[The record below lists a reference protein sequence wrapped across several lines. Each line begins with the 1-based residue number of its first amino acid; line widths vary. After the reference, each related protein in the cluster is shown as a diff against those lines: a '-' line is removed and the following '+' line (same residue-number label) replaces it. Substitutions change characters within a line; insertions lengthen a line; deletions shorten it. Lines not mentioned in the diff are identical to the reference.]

1 MLLVEAI
8 KSNEIALAAAELGDW
23 EACRVAMA
31 AVPVTRHPVPLDRM
45 LWDMNM
51 RGMLT
56 RLPRPAGGGEEWS
69 GTVLNMVLATGIP
82 AALTTALNQFFS
94 HITNDRNI
102 TFDTTNPAF
111 GQLFATIM
119 TTFAGLP
126 GMPTQADFDAI
137 VSLGGGWR
145 FASVTAAECQQA
157 WKAEND
163 RLRLETDR
171 VRNDNWQQRF
181 NDAMNQI
188 GTSEQADGVA
198 AVRRIASEMEAI

>member
-1 MLLVEAI
+1 MITYEQIA
-8 KSNEIALAAAELGDW
+8 SNDTARKAAQAGDW
-23 EACRVAMA
+23 EACRAAMA
-31 AVPVTRHPVPLDRM
+31 AVEVTRHPVPLDRM

-94 HITNDRNI
+94 HITNDRNV

-119 TTFAGLP
+119 TTFAGQP
-126 GMPTQADFDAI
+126 GMPTQADFDAL

-157 WKAEND
+157 WKAEHD
-163 RLRLETDR
+163 RLRIETDR

-181 NDAMNQI
+181 NDAINQI
-188 GTSEQADGVA
+188 GTSEQAAGVA
-198 AVRRIASEMEAI
+198 AVRAIAAEMEAV